1 MYGVSISC
9 VHFLNFRKLPKSN
22 VYVAAL
28 CKPLGNGSLINYFH
42 GRFLI
47 MAKSKI
53 SQPNF
58 KVFMPKMFHKVRVDQ
73 SECLFREFI
82 TSLHFIRHISSIKST
97 SQNLKTTTATSE
109 EPNPIAVTRCSNTSS
124 RWSYPALQSASAQ
137 APALF

>member
-1 MYGVSISC
+1 M
-9 VHFLNFRKLPKSN
+9 HFLKFRKLPKSN

-73 SECLFREFI
+73 SECVLREFI
-82 TSLHFIRHISSIKST
+82 TSLHFILQISSIKST
-97 SQNLKTTTATSE
+97 SQNLKTTE